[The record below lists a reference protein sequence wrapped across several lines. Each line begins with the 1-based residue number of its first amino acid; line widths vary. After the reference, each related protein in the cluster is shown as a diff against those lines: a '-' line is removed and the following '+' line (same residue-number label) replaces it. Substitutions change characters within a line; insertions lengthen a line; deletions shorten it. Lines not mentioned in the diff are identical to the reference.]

1 MVAEARF
8 VVRIPASTYNEM
20 LAHIVAGY
28 PNEACGALGS
38 KDGTVRKNYPTANVA
53 EEPDD
58 FSRIS
63 EADIVRIYND
73 IDSYDGDMI
82 YYHSHPK
89 SEAYP
94 SPRDIEWAKRSGYL
108 YLIFSHRHYPD
119 SPYSRIFAIDPH
131 GGVIEGS
138 VVEVML
144 HQGDWE
150 GQLQD
155 EGR

>member
-1 MVAEARF
+1 MVAGASF
-8 VVRIPASTYNEM
+8 VVRIPDSIYNEM

-38 KDGTVRKNYPTANVA
+38 KDGTVIKNYPTANAA

-58 FSRIS
+58 FSIIS
-63 EADIVRIYND
+63 EVDIVRIYND

-82 YYHSHPK
+82 YYHSHPR

-94 SPRDIEWAKRSGYL
+94 SARDIDWARRSGYL

-119 SPYSRIFAIDPH
+119 PPYSRIFSIDVN
-131 GGVIEGS
+131 GRVTEGS
-138 VVEVML
+138 IE
-144 HQGDWE
+144 
-150 GQLQD
+150 
-155 EGR
+155 RI

>member
-63 EADIVRIYND
+63 EADIVRIYTD

-138 VVEVML
+138 VYVLREEEK
-144 HQGDWE
+144 QRNKD
-150 GQLQD
+150 QL
-155 EGR
+155 

>member
-1 MVAEARF
+1 MVAEASF
-8 VVRIPASTYNEM
+8 VVRIPDSIYNEM

-38 KDGTVRKNYPTANVA
+38 KDGAVIKNYPTANAA

-58 FSRIS
+58 FSIIS
-63 EADIVRIYND
+63 EVDIVRIYND

-82 YYHSHPK
+82 YYHSHPR

-94 SPRDIEWAKRSGYL
+94 SARDIDWARRSGYL

-119 SPYSRIFAIDPH
+119 PPYSRIFSIDPN
-131 GGVIEGS
+131 GRVTEGS
-138 VVEVML
+138 IE
-144 HQGDWE
+144 
-150 GQLQD
+150 
-155 EGR
+155 RI

>member
-8 VVRIPASTYNEM
+8 VVRIPESTYNEM

-38 KDGTVRKNYPTANVA
+38 KDGRVLKNYPTANAA

-58 FSRIS
+58 FSSIS

-119 SPYSRIFAIDPH
+119 PPYSRIFAIDPH

-138 VVEVML
+138 IGL
-144 HQGDWE
+144 
-150 GQLQD
+150 
-155 EGR
+155 